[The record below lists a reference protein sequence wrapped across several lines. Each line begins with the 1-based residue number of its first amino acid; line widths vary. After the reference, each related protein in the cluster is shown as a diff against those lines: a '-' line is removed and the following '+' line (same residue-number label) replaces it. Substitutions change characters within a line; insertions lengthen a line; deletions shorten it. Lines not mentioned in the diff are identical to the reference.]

1 MNRLRTDLQTL
12 GEIGRGASGGITRT
26 SFSAADLQA
35 REWYRSQ
42 CAEAGLTLRV
52 DGIGNMFADDA
63 TAPDV
68 PAVWSGSHIDTV
80 PNGGAFDGAVGAVAA
95 LECVRRLAEE
105 GVKLARPVRAVVFT
119 DEEGNYSH
127 LLGSSAVVNGFTRDQ
142 VESMVGRDGDLLVD
156 TMAAGGWDVG
166 ALTHTRVDPQSV
178 YAFVELHIE
187 QGPRLEASATDIGV
201 VSSIV
206 GLGGAVVEFHGRAD
220 HAGTTPMN
228 RRKDPLRA
236 AAELI
241 SALPGIAASVS
252 DAAVVTCGRV
262 DTYPGGTNV
271 VPGLVRVALDFR
283 DPDSVNLAMLGER
296 LAVAARS
303 AASTHD
309 VTLGW
314 HPEPE
319 IAPVSLDP
327 RIQAVIEA
335 SAKGRSLSTVSMPSG
350 AGHDSQN
357 MATIAPTGMIF
368 VPSKGGRSHSPAED
382 TGWSDVE
389 NGANV
394 LLSTLIELATAR
406 DPVVAA
412 GPAGRAVRRGRR

>member
-1 MNRLRTDLQTL
+1 
-12 GEIGRGASGGITRT
+12 
-26 SFSAADLQA
+26 
-35 REWYRSQ
+35 
-42 CAEAGLTLRV
+42 
-52 DGIGNMFADDA
+52 
-63 TAPDV
+63 
-68 PAVWSGSHIDTV
+68 
-80 PNGGAFDGAVGAVAA
+80 
-95 LECVRRLAEE
+95 
-105 GVKLARPVRAVVFT
+105 
-119 DEEGNYSH
+119 
-127 LLGSSAVVNGFTRDQ
+127 
-142 VESMVGRDGDLLVD
+142 
-156 TMAAGGWDVG
+156 
-166 ALTHTRVDPQSV
+166 
-178 YAFVELHIE
+178 
-187 QGPRLEASATDIGV
+187 
-201 VSSIV
+201 VS
-206 GLGGAVVEFHGRAD
+206 E
-220 HAGTTPMN
+220 
-228 RRKDPLRA
+228 
-236 AAELI
+236 
-241 SALPGIAASVS
+241 
-252 DAAVVTCGRV
+252 AAVVTCGRL

-283 DPDSVNLAMLGER
+283 DPDSANLAMLGER

-357 MATIAPTGMIF
+357 MATIAPTGVIF

-412 GPAGRAVRRGRR
+412 GPVGRAVRRGRR